1 MTELRKRRERLVADL
16 EGDEDTVGDR
26 GDAADEIQ
34 LAEELGFVDRRISEL
49 EATLQGGASV
59 PNAAGL
65 LPDGAEVT
73 VKFPDGQVATMRVIS
88 VVEQIPADE
97 VKETLTT
104 LTADSPLGLA
114 LAGHQPGDVVSYVTP
129 HGQEQ
134 VELLAI
140 RLPA

>member
-1 MTELRKRRERLVADL
+1 MGDL
-16 EGDEDTVGDR
+16 EPDEDTVGDR

-49 EATLQGGASV
+49 EATLQGGASA
-59 PNAAGL
+59 PSAAGA

-73 VKFPDGQVATMRVIS
+73 VKLPDGQVVTMRVIS
-88 VVEQIPADE
+88 VVEQIPAHEVDE
-97 VKETLTT
+97 T

-114 LAGHQPGDVVSYVTP
+114 LAGHQPGDVVSYATP

-140 RLPA
+140 RLPG